1 MKNKLF
7 IILIGSTLFLLLFVE
22 VQSYSQENIPIPR
35 VTIGVDNANNRGDV
49 ATTLEILF
57 LLTIITLAPAIAMLM
72 TSFTRM
78 VIVLSFVRQALGIQQ
93 IPASQIIVGLSL
105 FMTFF
110 LMKPIGVQINQ
121 QAIQPYLAEEIDYKE
136 ALTRGIEPIKEFMFL
151 QTRKN
156 DLAFFYNLA
165 NDEPAYDKSDIDI
178 LTLIPAF
185 VISELRTAFEMAF
198 LIYIPFLIIDII
210 VASTLMSMG
219 MLLLPPILISL
230 PFKILLFV
238 AVDGWHLVVTNLIK
252 SFEVL

>member
-1 MKNKLF
+1 MTNKVF
-7 IILIGSTLFLLLFVE
+7 IAIICLIVVSLLFA
-22 VQSYSQENIPIPR
+22 QKSYSQQDIPIPKI
-35 VTIGVDNANNRGDV
+35 TIGVDNAENRGDV

-93 IPASQIIVGLSL
+93 IPANQIIIGLSL

-110 LMKPIGVQINQ
+110 LMKPVGVKINQ
-121 QAIQPYLAEEIDYKE
+121 QAIQPYLAEEIAPKE
-136 ALTRGIEPIKEFMFL
+136 ALNKGIGPIKNFMFL

-156 DLAFFYNLA
+156 DLAFFYNLSH
-165 NDEPAYDKSDIDI
+165 DEPAYDKSDIDI
-178 LTLIPAF
+178 LTLTPAF

-198 LIYIPFLIIDII
+198 MIYIPFLIIDIV

-230 PFKILLFV
+230 PFKILLFI
-238 AVDGWHLVVTNLIK
+238 AVDGWHLIVVNLIK

>member
-1 MKNKLF
+1 MF
-7 IILIGSTLFLLLFVE
+7 TLVFATGV
-22 VQSYSQENIPIPR
+22 SHSQQNIPVPR
-35 VTIGVDNANNRGDV
+35 ITIGVDNARDRGEV

-78 VIVLSFVRQALGIQQ
+78 VIVLSFVRQALGVQQ

-121 QAIQPYLAEEIDYKE
+121 QAVQPYLAEEIDHKE
-136 ALTRGIEPIKEFMFL
+136 ALQRGVEPIKEFMFL

-165 NDEPAYDKSDIDI
+165 HDEPAYDKSDIDI
-178 LTLIPAF
+178 LTLTPAF
-185 VISELRTAFEMAF
+185 VISELKTAFEMAF
-198 LIYIPFLIIDII
+198 IIYVPFLIIDIV

-238 AVDGWHLVVTNLIK
+238 AVDGWHLVVTNLVK

>member
-1 MKNKLF
+1 MKNRIFIVIICLILF
-7 IILIGSTLFLLLFVE
+7 SLVALE
-22 VQSYSQENIPIPR
+22 KSYSQQDIPIPR
-35 VTIGVDNANNRGDV
+35 VTIGVDNAEDRGDV

-93 IPASQIIVGLSL
+93 IPANQIIIGLSL

-110 LMKPIGVQINQ
+110 LMKPVGVQINQ
-121 QAIQPYLAEEIDYKE
+121 QAIQPYLAEEIDHRE
-136 ALTRGIEPIKEFMFL
+136 ALNRGVEPIKEFMFL

-165 NDEPAYDKSDIDI
+165 YDEPAYDKSDIDV

-185 VISELRTAFEMAF
+185 VISELKTAFEIAF
-198 LIYIPFLIIDII
+198 MIYIPFLIIDII

-230 PFKILLFV
+230 PFKILLFI
-238 AVDGWHLVVTNLIK
+238 AVDGWHLVVVNLIR